1 MSTDASEVLRQV
13 KTTIGDEATRSA
25 FISQGTAA
33 RYLRAYRTANK
44 AVKNMIATFAY
55 RKEINADNFG
65 MDRQTNEIFR
75 REMVKRGLFLAAIE
89 DGDDPPSPVLLMRK
103 SKDAFDMKDF
113 EDFRR
118 FMFFSLDTTA
128 KIADMGVDK
137 HDNRLAEEQRG
148 QWVVIM
154 DMSNYK
160 EGNSPPLSVTREV
173 IRIFQNHFPERA
185 KLVVILDAPKAFLVL
200 WRVVRLFMEN
210 VTRRKFVFASRQE
223 DHELLVQ
230 RFGKKVVDCFDMD
243 VKSGKEWSIQTLF
256 DFGFLQR
263 QTQTIEVQ

>member
-1 MSTDASEVLRQV
+1 MSADANEVLQQV
-13 KTTIGDEATRSA
+13 KTTIGDEATHSA
-25 FISQGTAA
+25 FVGHGTAA
-33 RYLRAYRTANK
+33 RYLRAYGTAKK
-44 AVKNMIATFAY
+44 ATKNMVATIAY

-65 MDRQTNEIFR
+65 MDRQSNEIFR

-89 DGDDPPSPVLLMRK
+89 DGDDPPSPILLMRK
-103 SKDAFDMKDF
+103 SKDAFDMNDF

-128 KIADMGVDK
+128 KIADLGVGK
-137 HDNRLAEEQRG
+137 HDNRLAEEQHG
-148 QWVVIM
+148 QWVVVM

-160 EGNSPPLSVTREV
+160 EGNSPPLSVTKEV

-185 KLVVILDAPKAFLVL
+185 KLVVILDAPTAFLVL
-200 WRVVRLFMEN
+200 WRVVRLFMET

-223 DHELLVQ
+223 GYEVLVQ
-230 RFGKKVVDCFDMD
+230 RFGRQVVDCFDMD
-243 VKSGKEWSIQTLF
+243 MKSGKEWSIQTLV

-263 QTQTIEVQ
+263 